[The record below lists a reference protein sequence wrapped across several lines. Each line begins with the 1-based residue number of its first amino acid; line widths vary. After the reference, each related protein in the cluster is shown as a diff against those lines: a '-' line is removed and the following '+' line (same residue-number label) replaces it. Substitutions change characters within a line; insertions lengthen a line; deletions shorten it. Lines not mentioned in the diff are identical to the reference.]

1 MKSYVDPR
9 LLNQALFSA
18 GLLGQTGT
26 PYKPNPEMAAATARL
41 LPDPLQYQGQTGT
54 PYKPAMVPG
63 APQPMSVR
71 PQPMSVPQQPR
82 PQPMSLGYQGPS
94 FTQGL
99 LDNPEAL
106 LNISGGLLAAGA
118 PTTDPGRASTM
129 IGQTLQST
137 GGILAGKQKER
148 QQEEAVKGLLGS
160 GQFTPQQQA
169 LMTAFPQIGAK
180 AAVESAFT
188 PGKQPN
194 MVNMM
199 NPRTQ
204 DVRSVPE
211 GSPQQQQL
219 ASENYVL
226 MGNYSPEKP
235 SEQNLKTYFDTQK
248 GQFVSITPSDVM
260 RGNGRYVPEQE
271 ATRRGVGVKP
281 TTPSTKP
288 AFDRQTGQPVFATEA
303 QIAANPDRYGPV
315 PNGIKLKTNP
325 DGSVQFVSG
334 SLANEADPMGLT
346 NTNQSKQQDAFI
358 TAQDTLSSLDQIN
371 ASYDPRF
378 STTLGQ
384 LEASVFST
392 MDRAGF
398 GLAPDQ
404 SATLEKY
411 TSWQRGVLENLSTTL
426 NRLSGA
432 AVSPDEYKR
441 IANSLPNMEDSPVQ
455 FQRKLGDVRE
465 KVMLS
470 AMRAHYF
477 MKNGIPTNPQEFGN
491 LSLDGMRGILNDRG
505 NAIQQEVKAAN
516 PDADPA
522 WINKQVTTRLKS
534 EFGVG
539 V

>member
-118 PTTDPGRASTM
+118 PTTDPGRAGNM

-137 GGILAGKQKER
+137 GGILAGKQEER
-148 QQEEAVKGLLGS
+148 KQQEAMQGLIGS

-169 LMTAFPQIGAK
+169 LMTAFPKIGAQ
-180 AAVESAFT
+180 AAVQSAFT
-188 PGKQPN
+188 PGKQPG

-199 NPRTQ
+199 NPQTM
-204 DVRSVPE
+204 DVKTVAE
-211 GSPQQQQL
+211 GSQQQIEL
-219 ASENYVL
+219 ARGGYAL
-226 MGNYSPEKP
+226 TGNVSRPDP
-235 SEQNLKTYFDTQK
+235 SK
-248 GQFVSITPSDVM
+248 
-260 RGNGRYVPEQE
+260 
-271 ATRRGVGVKP
+271 
-281 TTPSTKP
+281 TPSTKW
-288 AFDRQTGQPVFATEA
+288 AMDVLTGQTVPVTD
-303 QIAANPDRYGPV
+303 QQLLDNPGRYTDAPSK
-315 PNGIKLKTNP
+315 NGIRMTVGP
-325 DGSVQFVSG
+325 DGTVTYASG
-334 SLANEADPMGLT
+334 AGLT
-346 NTNQSKQQDAFI
+346 GGGPMPLTTGNQAKQEEAFI
-358 TAQDTLSSLDQIN
+358 TATETLAAMDQIN

-384 LEASVFST
+384 LQNSVFAVL
-392 MDRAGF
+392 DRAGL
-398 GLAPDQ
+398 GLDPDQ
-404 SATLEKY
+404 EAALDKY
-411 TSWQRGVLENLSTTL
+411 TSWQRGVLDNLSTTL

-432 AVSPDEYKR
+432 AVSPEEYTR
-441 IANSLPNMEDSPVQ
+441 ISGSLPNMEDSPVQ
-455 FQRKLGDVRE
+455 FQRKLADVRK

-477 MKNGIPTNPQEFGN
+477 RKNGLPTTPEEFSK
-491 LSLDGMRGILNDRG
+491 LSFDGMESMLNDRG
-505 NAIQQEVKAAN
+505 NAIQQEVMAAN
-516 PDADPA
+516 PDADPS
-522 WINKQVTTRLKS
+522 WIKSQVTSRLKV